1 MIRRAFGW
9 HRPLMAVAALMAV
22 LAVACLV
29 GGLVDHRV
37 VTGAP
42 VWDKPA
48 KFSLSIL
55 VYAVSWA
62 WLIARLP
69 RFRRPAH
76 VVGTV
81 VAIALVVEQAVIVG
95 AAAAGTT
102 SHFNVTTPLATVLWG
117 VMAASVTV
125 LYVCALLTSLA
136 VLRLRLP
143 DPALTLGIRAGALI
157 ALLGI
162 GLAYLMTSPT
172 AAQLADFHGVSG
184 AHAVGAEDGGP
195 GLPVLGW
202 STTSGDLRI
211 PHFVGM
217 HALQVLPVAALLL
230 GLAARRIPAL
240 APDQVRVRLTAVA
253 AVAYL
258 AVVALVTAQALA
270 GQPITGPSPAVLAA
284 GAAIAGGA
292 LLAAGIVVARGGA
305 VPPAAAGAATTGS
318 ATAGATTPDAA
329 PADAAPSPAGAGQPS
344 AASSL
349 AEISSRSK

>member
-1 MIRRAFGW
+1 VIRRAFAW
-9 HRPLMAVAALMAV
+9 HRPLMTVAALMVVVAAV
-22 LAVACLV
+22 CVV
-29 GGLVDHRV
+29 GRIVDDRV
-37 VTGAP
+37 VTGMP

-69 RFRRPAH
+69 RFRRTAH
-76 VVGTV
+76 RLGTV
-81 VAIALVVEQAVIVG
+81 VAVALVVEQAVIVG
-95 AAAAGTT
+95 AAAAGTA
-102 SHFNVTTPLATVLWG
+102 SHFLVATPLATALWG
-117 VMAASVTV
+117 VMAVSITV
-125 LYVCALLTSLA
+125 LYVCTLVTSVA

-157 ALLGI
+157 ALVGM

-172 AAQLADFHGVSG
+172 AAQLADFHGVAG
-184 AHAVGAEDGGP
+184 AHTVGAADGGP

-202 STTSGDLRI
+202 STTAGDLRI

-217 HALQVLPVAALLL
+217 HALQLLPLAALLL
-230 GLAARRIPAL
+230 AVAARRIPAL
-240 APDQVRVRLTAVA
+240 APDQVRVRLTAIA

-258 AVVALVTAQALA
+258 AAVALVTAEALA
-270 GQPITGPSPAVLAA
+270 GRPVTAPSAGALAA
-284 GAAIAGGA
+284 SAVIALAA
-292 LLAAGIVVARGGA
+292 LLAAVTVIVRGGPGSTA
-305 VPPAAAGAATTGS
+305 EDGSDADTGAASGD
-318 ATAGATTPDAA
+318 TARAA
-329 PADAAPSPAGAGQPS
+329 RSGQPS

>member
-1 MIRRAFGW
+1 MADDGRRVVIRRAYDW

-22 LAVACLV
+22 VAAACLA
-29 GGLVDHRV
+29 GGLVDDRV

-62 WLIARLP
+62 WLIAHLP
-69 RFRRPAH
+69 RFRRTAH
-76 VVGTV
+76 RLGTV
-81 VAIALVVEQAVIVG
+81 VAVALVVEQAVIVG

-102 SHFNVTTPLATVLWG
+102 SHFNISSPLATTLWA
-117 VMAASVTV
+117 VMAASITV
-125 LYVCALLTSLA
+125 LYLCTFVTSLA

-157 ALLGI
+157 ALVGI

-172 AAQLADFHGVSG
+172 AAQLADFHGVAG
-184 AHAVGAEDGGP
+184 AHTVGADDGGP
-195 GLPVLGW
+195 GIPVLGW
-202 STTSGDLRI
+202 STTAGDLRI

-217 HALQVLPVAALLL
+217 HALQLLPIAALLL
-230 GLAARRIPAL
+230 GAAGRRIPAF
-240 APDQVRVRLTAVA
+240 APDRVRMRLTAIAAIAYLAAIAIVTVQALRGEPVTSPSAGIAAA
-253 AVAYL
+253 AVAV
-258 AVVALVTAQALA
+258 AAAALVAALVVVLRGDARTSAAGDAGHPDEAQA
-270 GQPITGPSPAVLAA
+270 PPTG
-284 GAAIAGGA
+284 G
-292 LLAAGIVVARGGA
+292 
-305 VPPAAAGAATTGS
+305 PPA
-318 ATAGATTPDAA
+318 
-329 PADAAPSPAGAGQPS
+329 QPS

>member
-1 MIRRAFGW
+1 MIRRAVGW
-9 HRPLMAVAALMAV
+9 HRPLMTVAALMVVVAAV
-22 LAVACLV
+22 CVV
-29 GGLVDHRV
+29 GRV
-37 VTGAP
+37 VDDRLVAGAP

-48 KFSLSIL
+48 KFALSIL

-62 WLIARLP
+62 WLIAHLP

-76 VVGTV
+76 VLGTV
-81 VAIALVVEQAVIVG
+81 VAVALVVEQAVIVG

-102 SHFNVTTPLATVLWG
+102 SHFNIATPLATVLWG
-117 VMAASVTV
+117 VMATSITV
-125 LYVCALLTSLA
+125 LYLCTFVTSIA

-157 ALLGI
+157 ALVGI

-172 AAQLADFHGVSG
+172 AAQLADFHGVAG
-184 AHAVGAEDGGP
+184 AHAVGAADGGP

-202 STTSGDLRI
+202 STTAGDLRI
-211 PHFVGM
+211 PHFIGM
-217 HALQVLPVAALLL
+217 HALQLLPVAALLL
-230 GLAARRIPAL
+230 GLAGRRIPAL
-240 APDQVRVRLTAVA
+240 APDRVRVRLTAIA

-270 GQPITGPSPAVLAA
+270 GQPITAPSPAVLAA
-284 GAAIAGGA
+284 GAGIAGMS
-292 LLAAGIVVARGGA
+292 LLAAGIAIARGGA
-305 VPPAAAGAATTGS
+305 APP
-318 ATAGATTPDAA
+318 ATAGRATAPTPTDRQG
-329 PADAAPSPAGAGQPS
+329 ADQPS

>member
-1 MIRRAFGW
+1 MGDDGRRLVIRRAFAW

-22 LAVACLV
+22 VAAACLV
-29 GGLVDHRV
+29 GGLVDDRV

-69 RFRRPAH
+69 RFRRTAH
-76 VVGTV
+76 RLGTV
-81 VAIALVVEQAVIVG
+81 VAVALVVEQAVIVG

-102 SHFNVTTPLATVLWG
+102 SHFNISSPLATTLWA
-117 VMAASVTV
+117 VMAASITV
-125 LYVCALLTSLA
+125 LYLCTFVTSLA

-143 DPALTLGIRAGALI
+143 DPALTLAIRAGALI
-157 ALLGI
+157 ALVGI

-172 AAQLADFHGVSG
+172 AAQLADFHGVAG
-184 AHAVGAEDGGP
+184 AHTVGAADGGP
-195 GLPVLGW
+195 GIPVLGW
-202 STTSGDLRI
+202 STTAGDLRI

-217 HALQVLPVAALLL
+217 HALQLLPIAALLL
-230 GLAARRIPAL
+230 GAVGRRIPAL
-240 APDQVRVRLTAVA
+240 APDRVRVRLTAIA

-258 AVVALVTAQALA
+258 AVMAIVTVQALGGEPVTAPSAGIATATAAVAVVALVAAVA
-270 GQPITGPSPAVLAA
+270 AVLRGVPRPAS
-284 GAAIAGGA
+284 AGG
-292 LLAAGIVVARGGA
+292 GGHVDGTTAREA
-305 VPPAAAGAATTGS
+305 S
-318 ATAGATTPDAA
+318 APDA
-329 PADAAPSPAGAGQPS
+329 QPS

>member
-22 LAVACLV
+22 VAAACLV
-29 GGLVDHRV
+29 GGLVDDRV

-69 RFRRPAH
+69 RFRRQAH

-81 VAIALVVEQAVIVG
+81 VAVALVIEQAVIVG

-102 SHFNVTTPLATVLWG
+102 SHFNVTTPLATALWG

-125 LYVCALLTSLA
+125 LYLCAFLTSLA

-157 ALLGI
+157 ALVGI

-172 AAQLADFHGVSG
+172 AAQLADFPGVAG
-184 AHAVGAEDGGP
+184 AHTVGAADGGP

-217 HALQVLPVAALLL
+217 HALQLLPVAALLL

-240 APDQVRVRLTAVA
+240 APDRVRVRLTAIA

-258 AVVALVTAQALA
+258 AAVALVTAQALA
-270 GQPITGPSPAVLAA
+270 GQPITGPSPAVIAA
-284 GAAIAGGA
+284 GAAIAGA
-292 LLAAGIVVARGGA
+292 SLLAAGIVIARGG
-305 VPPAAAGAATTGS
+305 PFPTST
-318 ATAGATTPDAA
+318 
-329 PADAAPSPAGAGQPS
+329 ADAASAPAGADQPS

>member
-1 MIRRAFGW
+1 MIRRAVGW
-9 HRPLMAVAALMAV
+9 HRPLMTVAALMVVVAAV
-22 LAVACLV
+22 CVV
-29 GGLVDHRV
+29 GRV
-37 VTGAP
+37 VDDRLVAGAP

-48 KFSLSIL
+48 KFALSIL

-62 WLIARLP
+62 WLIAHLP

-76 VVGTV
+76 VLGTV
-81 VAIALVVEQAVIVG
+81 VAVALVVEQAVIVG

-102 SHFNVTTPLATVLWG
+102 SHFNIATPLATVLWG
-117 VMAASVTV
+117 VMATSITV
-125 LYVCALLTSLA
+125 LYLCTFVTSIA

-157 ALLGI
+157 ALVGI

-172 AAQLADFHGVSG
+172 AAQLADFHGVAG
-184 AHAVGAEDGGP
+184 AHAVGEADGGP

-202 STTSGDLRI
+202 STTAGDLRI
-211 PHFVGM
+211 PHFIGM
-217 HALQVLPVAALLL
+217 HALQLLPVAALLL
-230 GLAARRIPAL
+230 GLAGRRIPAL
-240 APDQVRVRLTAVA
+240 APDRVRVRLTAIA

-270 GQPITGPSPAVLAA
+270 GQPITAPSPAVLAA
-284 GAAIAGGA
+284 GAGIAGMS
-292 LLAAGIVVARGGA
+292 LLAAGIAIARGGA
-305 VPPAAAGAATTGS
+305 APP
-318 ATAGATTPDAA
+318 ATAGRATAPTPTDRQG
-329 PADAAPSPAGAGQPS
+329 ADQPS

>member
-1 MIRRAFGW
+1 MIRRAFAW

-22 LAVACLV
+22 VAAACLV
-29 GGLVDHRV
+29 GGLVDHRI

-62 WLIARLP
+62 WLIAHLP
-69 RFRRPAH
+69 RFRRGAH
-76 VVGTV
+76 LLGTV
-81 VAIALVVEQAVIVG
+81 VAVALVVEQGVIVG

-102 SHFNVTTPLATVLWG
+102 SHFNIATPLATVLWG
-117 VMAASVTV
+117 VMATSITV
-125 LYVCALLTSLA
+125 LYLCTFVTSLA

-157 ALLGI
+157 ALVGI

-172 AAQLADFHGVSG
+172 AAQLADFHGVAG
-184 AHAVGAEDGGP
+184 AHTVGADDGGP

-217 HALQVLPVAALLL
+217 HALQVIPVAALLL
-230 GLAARRIPAL
+230 GLAGRRIPAL
-240 APDQVRVRLTAVA
+240 APDRVRVRLTAVA
-253 AVAYL
+253 AAAYL
-258 AVVALVTAQALA
+258 AVIAIVTVQAL
-270 GQPITGPSPAVLAA
+270 GGEPITAPSPAIATAAVAVAVASLLAA
-284 GAAIAGGA
+284 GA
-292 LLAAGIVVARGGA
+292 VVLRGG
-305 VPPAAAGAATTGS
+305 PGPAAGAPHADRPAEAAPHG
-318 ATAGATTPDAA
+318 AGAS
-329 PADAAPSPAGAGQPS
+329 ADQPS

>member
-22 LAVACLV
+22 VAAACLV
-29 GGLVDHRV
+29 GGLVDDRV

-69 RFRRPAH
+69 RFRRQAH

-81 VAIALVVEQAVIVG
+81 VAVALVIEQAVIVG

-102 SHFNVTTPLATVLWG
+102 SHFNVTTPLATALWG

-125 LYVCALLTSLA
+125 LYLCAFLTSLA

-157 ALLGI
+157 ALVGI

-172 AAQLADFHGVSG
+172 AAQLADFPGV
-184 AHAVGAEDGGP
+184 
-195 GLPVLGW
+195 
-202 STTSGDLRI
+202 
-211 PHFVGM
+211 
-217 HALQVLPVAALLL
+217 
-230 GLAARRIPAL
+230 
-240 APDQVRVRLTAVA
+240 
-253 AVAYL
+253 
-258 AVVALVTAQALA
+258 
-270 GQPITGPSPAVLAA
+270 A
-284 GAAIAGGA
+284 GAPTGGRRTAAPGSPCSAGAPPRATCGSRTSS
-292 LLAAGIVVARGGA
+292 GCTRCSCCPSRRFSSGWRRGGSR
-305 VPPAAAGAATTGS
+305 PWRRTGC
-318 ATAGATTPDAA
+318 
-329 PADAAPSPAGAGQPS
+329 
-344 AASSL
+344 ASG
-349 AEISSRSK
+349 

>member
-1 MIRRAFGW
+1 
-9 HRPLMAVAALMAV
+9 MAVAALMVVVA
-22 LAVACLV
+22 AACLV
-29 GGLVDHRV
+29 GGLVGHRV

-69 RFRRPAH
+69 RFRRTAH
-76 VVGTV
+76 RLGTV
-81 VAIALVVEQAVIVG
+81 VAVALVVEQAVIVG

-102 SHFNVTTPLATVLWG
+102 SHFNVSTPLATALWA

-125 LYVCALLTSLA
+125 LYLCTFVTSLT

-143 DPALTLGIRAGALI
+143 DKALTLGIRAGALI
-157 ALLGI
+157 ALVGI

-172 AAQLADFHGVSG
+172 AAQLADFHGVVG
-184 AHAVGAEDGGP
+184 AHAVGSADGGP
-195 GLPVLGW
+195 GIPVLGW
-202 STTSGDLRI
+202 STTAGDLRI

-217 HALQVLPVAALLL
+217 HALQLLPVAALLV
-230 GLAARRIPAL
+230 GAAGRRIPAL
-240 APDQVRVRLTAVA
+240 APDRVRVRLTAIA

-258 AVVALVTAQALA
+258 AVIAIVTVQALR
-270 GQPITGPSPAVLAA
+270 GEPVTEPSPMIATAAVAVAA
-284 GAAIAGGA
+284 ASLVAAVA
-292 LLAAGIVVARGGA
+292 VVLRGGGR
-305 VPPAAAGAATTGS
+305 PATTAPNTDHPHEPHGH
-318 ATAGATTPDAA
+318 GADA
-329 PADAAPSPAGAGQPS
+329 PAPTAQPS

>member
-1 MIRRAFGW
+1 MGDDGRRVVIRRAYDW

-22 LAVACLV
+22 VAAACLL

-62 WLIARLP
+62 WLIAHLP
-69 RFRRPAH
+69 RFRRPAR
-76 VVGTV
+76 VLGTV
-81 VAIALVVEQAVIVG
+81 VAVALVVEQAVIVG

-102 SHFNVTTPLATVLWG
+102 SHFNISSPLATTLWA
-117 VMAASVTV
+117 VMAGSITV
-125 LYVCALLTSLA
+125 LYLCTFVTSLA

-157 ALLGI
+157 ALVGI

-172 AAQLADFHGVSG
+172 AAQLADFHGVAG
-184 AHAVGAEDGGP
+184 AHTVGADDGGP
-195 GLPVLGW
+195 GIPVLGW
-202 STTSGDLRI
+202 STTAGDLRI

-217 HALQVLPVAALLL
+217 HALQVLPVLALLL
-230 GLAARRIPAL
+230 GAAGRRIPAL
-240 APDQVRVRLTAVA
+240 APDRVRVRLTAIA

-258 AVVALVTAQALA
+258 AVIAIVTVQAL
-270 GQPITGPSPAVLAA
+270 
-284 GAAIAGGA
+284 
-292 LLAAGIVVARGGA
+292 RGEP
-305 VPPAAAGAATTGS
+305 VT
-318 ATAGATTPDAA
+318 
-329 PADAAPSPAGAGQPS
+329 APSPGIAAATAVVAVAALVAAVAVVLRGAPRPTTAGDAGRPDEAAAPETSAADAQPS

>member
-22 LAVACLV
+22 VAAACLV
-29 GGLVDHRV
+29 GGLVDDRV

-69 RFRRPAH
+69 RFRRQAH

-81 VAIALVVEQAVIVG
+81 IAVALVIEQAVIVG

-102 SHFNVTTPLATVLWG
+102 SHFNVSTPLATALWG

-125 LYVCALLTSLA
+125 LYLCAFLTSLA

-143 DPALTLGIRAGALI
+143 DPALTFGIRAGALI
-157 ALLGI
+157 ALVGI

-172 AAQLADFHGVSG
+172 AAQLADFHGVAG
-184 AHAVGAEDGGP
+184 AHTVGTADGGP

-217 HALQVLPVAALLL
+217 HALQLLPVAALLL

-240 APDQVRVRLTAVA
+240 APDRVRVRLTAIA

-258 AVVALVTAQALA
+258 AVVALVTAQA
-270 GQPITGPSPAVLAA
+270 
-284 GAAIAGGA
+284 
-292 LLAAGIVVARGGA
+292 
-305 VPPAAAGAATTGS
+305 
-318 ATAGATTPDAA
+318 
-329 PADAAPSPAGAGQPS
+329 
-344 AASSL
+344 
-349 AEISSRSK
+349 

>member
-1 MIRRAFGW
+1 MIRRAFAW
-9 HRPLMAVAALMAV
+9 HRPLMTVAALMVVVA
-22 LAVACLV
+22 AACLA

-37 VTGAP
+37 VAGAP

-62 WLIARLP
+62 WLIAHLP

-76 VVGTV
+76 VLGTV
-81 VAIALVVEQAVIVG
+81 VAVALVVEQAVIVG

-102 SHFNVTTPLATVLWG
+102 SHFNIATPLATTLWG

-125 LYVCALLTSLA
+125 LYLCTFVTSLA

-157 ALLGI
+157 ALVGI

-172 AAQLADFHGVSG
+172 SAQLADFHGVAG
-184 AHAVGAEDGGP
+184 AHTVGAADGGS

-202 STTSGDLRI
+202 STTAGDLRI

-217 HALQVLPVAALLL
+217 HALQLLPVVALLL
-230 GLAARRIPAL
+230 GVAGRRIPAL
-240 APDQVRVRLTAVA
+240 APDRVRVRLTAIA

-258 AVVALVTAQALA
+258 AVIAIVTAQALR
-270 GQPITGPSPAVLAA
+270 GEPITVPSPGIAAATVAVVIVALAA
-284 GAAIAGGA
+284 AVAVVLRGGPRPAVGGA
-292 LLAAGIVVARGGA
+292 DADHAR
-305 VPPAAAGAATTGS
+305 ATE
-318 ATAGATTPDAA
+318 D
-329 PADAAPSPAGAGQPS
+329 QPS

>member
-22 LAVACLV
+22 VAAACLV
-29 GGLVDHRV
+29 GGLVDDRV

-69 RFRRPAH
+69 RFRRRAH
-76 VVGTV
+76 VAGTV
-81 VAIALVVEQAVIVG
+81 VAVALVIEQAVIVG

-102 SHFNVTTPLATVLWG
+102 SHFNVTTPLATALWG

-125 LYVCALLTSLA
+125 LYLCAFLTSLA

-157 ALLGI
+157 ALVGM

-184 AHAVGAEDGGP
+184 AHTVGAADGGR

-217 HALQVLPVAALLL
+217 HALQLLPVAALLL
-230 GLAARRIPAL
+230 GLAARRIPVL
-240 APDQVRVRLTAVA
+240 APDRVRVRLTAIA

-258 AVVALVTAQALA
+258 AMVALVTAQALA
-270 GQPITGPSPAVLAA
+270 GQPITGPSPAVIAA
-284 GAAIAGGA
+284 GAAIAGA
-292 LLAAGIVVARGGA
+292 SLLAAGFVIARGGR
-305 VPPAAAGAATTGS
+305 VPAST
-318 ATAGATTPDAA
+318 
-329 PADAAPSPAGAGQPS
+329 ADAASAPAGADQPS

-349 AEISSRSK
+349 EEISSRSK

>member
-1 MIRRAFGW
+1 MIRRAYGW
-9 HRPLMAVAALMAV
+9 HRPLMTVATLMVVVAALCV
-22 LAVACLV
+22 V
-29 GGLVDHRV
+29 GRLVDDRV
-37 VTGAP
+37 VLGAP

-62 WLIARLP
+62 WLIAHLP
-69 RFRRPAH
+69 RFRRGAH
-76 VVGTV
+76 LLGTV
-81 VAIALVVEQAVIVG
+81 VAVALVVEQGVIVG

-102 SHFNVTTPLATVLWG
+102 SHFNIATPLATVLWG
-117 VMAASVTV
+117 VMATSITV
-125 LYVCALLTSLA
+125 LYLCTFVTSLA

-157 ALLGI
+157 ALVGI

-172 AAQLADFHGVSG
+172 AAQLADFHGVAG
-184 AHAVGAEDGGP
+184 AHTVGADDGGP

-217 HALQVLPVAALLL
+217 HALQVIPVAALLF
-230 GLAARRIPAL
+230 GLAGRRIPAL
-240 APDQVRVRLTAVA
+240 APDRVRVRLTAVA
-253 AVAYL
+253 AAAYL
-258 AVVALVTAQALA
+258 AVIGIVTVQAL
-270 GQPITGPSPAVLAA
+270 GGEPITAPSPATATAAVAVAVASLLAA
-284 GAAIAGGA
+284 GA
-292 LLAAGIVVARGGA
+292 VVLRGG
-305 VPPAAAGAATTGS
+305 PGPAAGAGHADRATQAAPHG
-318 ATAGATTPDAA
+318 AGAAA
-329 PADAAPSPAGAGQPS
+329 DQPS

>member
-9 HRPLMAVAALMAV
+9 HRPLMTVAALMVVVAAV
-22 LAVACLV
+22 CLV
-29 GGLVDHRV
+29 GRV
-37 VTGAP
+37 VDDRIVAGAP

-48 KFSLSIL
+48 KFALSIL

-69 RFRRPAH
+69 RFRRQAQL
-76 VVGTV
+76 VGTV
-81 VAIALVVEQAVIVG
+81 VAVALVVEQAVIVG

-102 SHFNVTTPLATVLWG
+102 SHFNVSSPLATVLWG
-117 VMAASVTV
+117 VMAASITV
-125 LYVCALLTSLA
+125 LYLCAFVTSLA

-157 ALLGI
+157 ALVGI

-172 AAQLADFHGVSG
+172 AAQLADFHGVAG
-184 AHAVGAEDGGP
+184 AHTVGAEDGGP

-202 STTSGDLRI
+202 STTAGDLRI

-217 HALQVLPVAALLL
+217 HALQVLPIAALLL

-240 APDQVRVRLTAVA
+240 APDRVRVRLTAVA

-284 GAAIAGGA
+284 GAGIVGAA
-292 LLAAGIVVARGGA
+292 LLAAGIVVARGG
-305 VPPAAAGAATTGS
+305 PAPSSS
-318 ATAGATTPDAA
+318 ADPAPDAA
-329 PADAAPSPAGAGQPS
+329 APDQPS

>member
-1 MIRRAFGW
+1 MIRRAFAW
-9 HRPLMAVAALMAV
+9 HRPLMTVAALMAV
-22 LAVACLV
+22 VAAACLV
-29 GGLVDHRV
+29 GGLVDHRI

-62 WLIARLP
+62 WLIAHLP
-69 RFRRPAH
+69 RFRRAAH
-76 VVGTV
+76 LLGTV
-81 VAIALVVEQAVIVG
+81 VAVALVVEQAVIVG

-102 SHFNVTTPLATVLWG
+102 SHFNVATPLATTLWA
-117 VMAASVTV
+117 VMAASVSV
-125 LYVCALLTSLA
+125 LYLCAFGTSLA

-157 ALLGI
+157 ALVGI

-172 AAQLADFHGVSG
+172 AAQLADFHGIAG
-184 AHAVGAEDGGP
+184 AHTVGGADGGP

-202 STTSGDLRI
+202 STTAGDLRI

-217 HALQVLPVAALLL
+217 HALQLLPIVALLL
-230 GLAARRIPAL
+230 GAAARRIPAL
-240 APDQVRVRLTAVA
+240 APDRVRVRLTAIA
-253 AVAYL
+253 ATAYL
-258 AVVALVTAQALA
+258 CVIAIVTVQAL
-270 GQPITGPSPAVLAA
+270 GGEPIT
-284 GAAIAGGA
+284 
-292 LLAAGIVVARGGA
+292 
-305 VPPAAAGAATTGS
+305 
-318 ATAGATTPDAA
+318 
-329 PADAAPSPAGAGQPS
+329 APSPAIATATVAVAIAALVGAVAVVLRGGPRPAVGRADADHPDGAAARGGDAREGQPS

>member
-1 MIRRAFGW
+1 VIRRAFSW
-9 HRPLMAVAALMAV
+9 HRPLMTVAALMV
-22 LAVACLV
+22 VVALVCLV
-29 GGLVDHRV
+29 GRLVDDRM

-69 RFRRPAH
+69 RFRRTAH
-76 VVGTV
+76 RLGTV
-81 VAIALVVEQAVIVG
+81 VAVALVVEQAVIVG
-95 AAAAGTT
+95 AAAAGTA
-102 SHFNVTTPLATVLWG
+102 SHFLVATPLAAALWA
-117 VMAASVTV
+117 VMAVSITV
-125 LYVCALLTSLA
+125 LYLCTFVTSLA

-143 DPALTLGIRAGALI
+143 DPALTFGIRAGALL
-157 ALLGI
+157 ALLGM

-184 AHAVGAEDGGP
+184 AHAVGAADGGP

-202 STTSGDLRI
+202 STTAGDLRI

-217 HALQVLPVAALLL
+217 HALQLLPIAALLL
-230 GLAARRIPAL
+230 GAAGRRIPAL
-240 APDQVRVRLTAVA
+240 APDRVRVRLTAIA
-253 AVAYL
+253 AAAYL
-258 AVVALVTAQALA
+258 AVVALVTVQVLRGEPVTAPSA
-270 GQPITGPSPAVLAA
+270 GVMTA
-284 GAAIAGGA
+284 GAAIA
-292 LLAAGIVVARGGA
+292 
-305 VPPAAAGAATTGS
+305 AAALVAGVAAVLRGDRRRD
-318 ATAGATTPDAA
+318 AGAPAA
-329 PADAAPSPAGAGQPS
+329 PADAADDGTADGRTPAQPS

>member
-1 MIRRAFGW
+1 VIRRAFGW
-9 HRPLMAVAALMAV
+9 HRPLMAVAALMVVVAAV
-22 LAVACLV
+22 CVV
-29 GGLVDHRV
+29 GRV
-37 VTGAP
+37 VDDRIVAGMPA
-42 VWDKPA
+42 WDKPA
-48 KFSLSIL
+48 KFALSIL

-69 RFRRPAH
+69 RFRRQAH
-76 VVGTV
+76 VLGTV
-81 VAIALVVEQAVIVG
+81 VAVALVVEQAVIVG

-102 SHFNVTTPLATVLWG
+102 SHFNVATPLATALWA
-117 VMAASVTV
+117 VMAVSITV
-125 LYVCALLTSLA
+125 LYLCTFVTSLA

-157 ALLGI
+157 ALVGI

-172 AAQLADFHGVSG
+172 AAQLADFHGVTG

-202 STTSGDLRI
+202 STTAGDLRI

-217 HALQVLPVAALLL
+217 HALQLLPVAALLL
-230 GLAARRIPAL
+230 GLAGRRIPAL
-240 APDQVRVRLTAVA
+240 APDRVRVRLTVVA

-258 AVVALVTAQALA
+258 AVVALVAAQALV
-270 GQPITGPSPAVLAA
+270 GQPITGPSTVVLAA
-284 GAAIAGGA
+284 GAGIVCAS
-292 LLAAGIVVARGGA
+292 LLAAGIVVARGG
-305 VPPAAAGAATTGS
+305 G
-318 ATAGATTPDAA
+318 
-329 PADAAPSPAGAGQPS
+329 APSTPVDPAPGGDAGDQPS

>member
-1 MIRRAFGW
+1 VIRRAFGW
-9 HRPLMAVAALMAV
+9 HRPLMTVAALMV
-22 LAVACLV
+22 AVAAVCVV
-29 GGLVDHRV
+29 GRV
-37 VTGAP
+37 VDDRVVAGMP

-48 KFSLSIL
+48 KFALSIL

-81 VAIALVVEQAVIVG
+81 VAVALVVEQAVIVG

-102 SHFNVTTPLATVLWG
+102 SHFNVTTPLATALWG
-117 VMAASVTV
+117 VMAVSITV
-125 LYVCALLTSLA
+125 LYLCAFVTSLA

-157 ALLGI
+157 ALVGI

-172 AAQLADFHGVSG
+172 AAQLADFHGVAG

-202 STTSGDLRI
+202 STTAGDLRI

-217 HALQVLPVAALLL
+217 HALQLLPVAALLL
-230 GLAARRIPAL
+230 GLAGRRIPAL
-240 APDQVRVRLTAVA
+240 APDRVRMRLTAVA
-253 AVAYL
+253 SVAYL
-258 AVVALVTAQALA
+258 AVVALVAAQALA
-270 GQPITGPSPAVLAA
+270 GEPITGPSPAVLAA
-284 GAAIAGGA
+284 GAGIAAAA

-305 VPPAAAGAATTGS
+305 ASTSSADPAPDDAAA
-318 ATAGATTPDAA
+318 D
-329 PADAAPSPAGAGQPS
+329 QPS

>member
-22 LAVACLV
+22 VAAACLV
-29 GGLVDHRV
+29 GGLVDDRV

-55 VYAVSWA
+55 VYAVSWS

-69 RFRRPAH
+69 RFRRQAH

-81 VAIALVVEQAVIVG
+81 VAVALVIEQAVIVG

-102 SHFNVTTPLATVLWG
+102 SHFNVTTPLATALWG

-125 LYVCALLTSLA
+125 LYLCAFLTSLA

-157 ALLGI
+157 ALVGI

-172 AAQLADFHGVSG
+172 AAQLADFHRVAG
-184 AHAVGAEDGGP
+184 AHTVGAADGGA

-217 HALQVLPVAALLL
+217 HALQLLPVAALLL

-240 APDQVRVRLTAVA
+240 APDRVRVRLTAIA

-258 AVVALVTAQALA
+258 AAVALVTAQALA
-270 GQPITGPSPAVLAA
+270 GQPITGPSPAVIAA
-284 GAAIAGGA
+284 GAAITGA
-292 LLAAGIVVARGGA
+292 SLLAAGIVIARGG
-305 VPPAAAGAATTGS
+305 PFPTST
-318 ATAGATTPDAA
+318 
-329 PADAAPSPAGAGQPS
+329 ADAASAPAGADQPS